1 MEAQYLTWDSAA
13 RSHVGNV
20 RKLNEDALLDRPDLG
35 VWVVADG
42 MGGHQAGD
50 VASRLIV
57 DSLDQLNGGRPTD
70 ELEQLVCAV
79 LSSVNQRLRSM
90 AQARGKNAIIGS
102 TVAVLLGGADSAI
115 SLWVGDSRIYLLR
128 DGVLRQL
135 TRDHSQ
141 VEELVQRGV
150 ISRAEAETHP
160 AANVITRAVG
170 AADGVMIDR
179 HEEPAQ
185 AGDIFLLCSD
195 GLNKAVPEAEIAQV
209 LGGGSCA
216 DSAQALLHLGLVRG
230 ATDNLSAVVVHAEA
244 ALLGL

>member
-1 MEAQYLTWDSAA
+1 MGAQLLTWESAA

-35 VWVVADG
+35 IWVVADG

-57 DSLDQLNGGRPTD
+57 DSLDQLNEGPAEAR
-70 ELEQLVCAV
+70 EEAVCTV
-79 LSSVNQRLRSM
+79 LCSVNQRLRSM
-90 AQARGKNAIIGS
+90 AQARGQNAIIGS
-102 TVAVLLGGADSAI
+102 TVAVLLGGESSVV
-115 SLWVGDSRIYLLR
+115 SLWVGDSRVYLLR

-141 VEELVQRGV
+141 VEELIERGV

-179 HEEPAQ
+179 HEEPALP
-185 AGDIFLLCSD
+185 GDVYLLCSD
-195 GLNKAVPEAEIAQV
+195 GLNKAVPEAEITQV
-209 LGGGSCA
+209 LAGGSCA

-230 ATDNLSAVVVHAEA
+230 AKDNLSVVVVHAEEGG
-244 ALLGL
+244 LL